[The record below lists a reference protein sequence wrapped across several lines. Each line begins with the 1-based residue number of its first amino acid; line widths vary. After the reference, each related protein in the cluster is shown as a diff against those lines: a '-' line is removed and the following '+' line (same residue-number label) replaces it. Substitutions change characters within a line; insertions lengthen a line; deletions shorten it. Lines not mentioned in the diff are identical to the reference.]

1 MLLPRNVE
9 GHSTK
14 GSSNNETFR
23 KIEQS
28 TMATSQRR
36 LHLLSL
42 DGGGIRGLS
51 SISILKHIMKGI
63 NADRQVGDKLQ
74 PWEVFD
80 MIGGTSTGGLIAVM
94 IGRLRM
100 TLDQCEEAYLDLGKR
115 IFQRKYNP
123 VDIPH
128 RIKNFWDAG
137 EKFSG
142 EELEA
147 AIKEIITKGGHL
159 PEDAT
164 LKDDDPACKV
174 FVCTVQASDSKAHA
188 LRSYETKIYD
198 AQYPVCK
205 IWEAC
210 RATSAATTFF
220 DPIEIGSKKV
230 KYIDGGIKSNN
241 PISMVH
247 FEASIIWPNRIN
259 DALVISIGTGSA
271 PGPKFEGNII
281 SIIKALREIVTASD
295 DAANAFEDSHESMA
309 RSDLYFRFTVH
320 QKLAD
325 IGLEEWDATGDVEAA
340 TASYMTLAETRRK
353 CDRCIQKI
361 IVFLESLLG
370 KENMD

>member
-1 MLLPRNVE
+1 M
-9 GHSTK
+9 T
-14 GSSNNETFR
+14 
-23 KIEQS
+23 
-28 TMATSQRR
+28 TSQHR

-128 RIKNFWDAG
+128 RLKNFWDAG

-159 PEDAT
+159 PEDAP
-164 LKDDDPACKV
+164 LMDDDSACKV
-174 FVCTVQASDSKAHA
+174 SVYMHHLRGICLRSGQANVKISSFVCTVQASDSKAHA

-198 AQYPVCK
+198 AQYPSCK

-220 DPIEIGSKKV
+220 DPIEIGSKRV

-247 FEASIIWPNRIN
+247 FEASMIWPDRIN

-271 PGPKFEGNII
+271 PGPKFEGNIA

-295 DAANAFEDSHESMA
+295 DAANAFEDAHESMA

-361 IVFLESLLG
+361 IGE
-370 KENMD
+370 D

>member
-1 MLLPRNVE
+1 
-9 GHSTK
+9 
-14 GSSNNETFR
+14 
-23 KIEQS
+23 
-28 TMATSQRR
+28 MATSQRR

-100 TLDQCEEAYLDLGKR
+100 TLDRCEEAYLDLGKR

-128 RIKNFWDAG
+128 RLKNFWDAG

-159 PEDAT
+159 PEDAP

-198 AQYPVCK
+198 AQYPFCK

-220 DPIEIGSKKV
+220 DPIEIGSKRV
-230 KYIDGGIKSNN
+230 K
-241 PISMVH
+241 
-247 FEASIIWPNRIN
+247 IN

-271 PGPKFEGNII
+271 PGPKFEGNIA

-295 DAANAFEDSHESMA
+295 DAANAFEDAHESMA

-340 TASYMTLAETRRK
+340 TASYMTLAETR
-353 CDRCIQKI
+353 
-361 IVFLESLLG
+361 
-370 KENMD
+370 